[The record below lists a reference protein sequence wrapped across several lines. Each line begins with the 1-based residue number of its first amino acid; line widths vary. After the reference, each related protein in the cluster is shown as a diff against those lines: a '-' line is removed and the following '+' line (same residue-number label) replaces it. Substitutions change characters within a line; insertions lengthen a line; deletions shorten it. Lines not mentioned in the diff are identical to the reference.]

1 MFEADIKLSLTS
13 LRHIFKGLKVSNQFH
28 LHVLRGTHRI
38 ILYSQQVINL
48 HKEEAELG
56 KMLICKAH
64 NSH

>member
-1 MFEADIKLSLTS
+1 MLEADIKLSLTS
-13 LRHIFKGLKVSNQFH
+13 LRLIFKGLKVSNQFH
-28 LHVLRGTHRI
+28 LSVVRGTHRI

-48 HKEEAELG
+48 HKEGAGLG